1 MNLRNKKDVI
11 FSTRTIGKA
20 FKTDSKPTYF
30 EKHYRENMCYHDYH
44 VKKGDSVLYNEKA
57 GNGKTQ
63 KLYELVKQSD
73 KCVVLSYTNKAV
85 DNVKTRF
92 QAFGYDK
99 TQVNKMCHTFGSY
112 FCGIGKVR
120 SVDSF
125 EGKHIFIEEFNMI
138 PHKWMT
144 TIFNVWVLL

>member
-1 MNLRNKKDVI
+1 M
-11 FSTRTIGKA
+11 
-20 FKTDSKPTYF
+20 
-30 EKHYRENMCYHDYH
+30 
-44 VKKGDSVLYNEKA
+44 
-57 GNGKTQ
+57 
-63 KLYELVKQSD
+63 
-73 KCVVLSYTNKAV
+73 LSYTNKAV

-99 TQVNKMCHTFGSY
+99 TQVNKMCYTFDSY
-112 FCGIGKVR
+112 FCGKDR

-144 TIFNVWVLL
+144 TIFKLTRYTHLVIAINLNL